1 MTTGTN
7 GAWSP
12 MASAAVK
19 GLVDLVRGGGSLGSS
34 KRKVSGKSEAETR
47 LRRVQE
53 ETRRE

>member
-34 KRKVSGKSEAETR
+34 KRKVSGKSETETR